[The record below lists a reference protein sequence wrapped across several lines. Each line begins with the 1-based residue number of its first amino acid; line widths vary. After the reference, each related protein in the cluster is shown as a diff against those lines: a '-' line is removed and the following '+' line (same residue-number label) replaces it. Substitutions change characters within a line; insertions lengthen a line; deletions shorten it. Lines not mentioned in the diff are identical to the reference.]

1 MINPR
6 SRSRSIGYTVL
17 GVFFTALMLFPLYW
31 MINVSL
37 TQPTDLRRD
46 PPSLF
51 PVNPTFDG
59 YTTVLSQQLPYLA
72 TSLIVGIG
80 TVILTLALAAP
91 AAYAL
96 AKLRP
101 RGGTALNFILLIA
114 QMIPGIIM
122 AMGFYLI
129 FNSWGLLDGIP
140 GLILADSTLSVPF
153 GVLIFTAFMTGIP
166 EELISAAKI
175 DGANVWRA
183 FRSVVLPLSRNSVVT
198 VSLFTFLWA
207 WSDFIFASTL
217 DRGGDLQPITMGIY
231 RYIGN
236 NTQDWNAIMAT
247 AVVASIPAAVL
258 LVIAQR
264 YVAAGV
270 TAGAVKD

>member
-1 MINPR
+1 MTARR
-6 SRSRSIGYTVL
+6 SWWKTLIGVL
-17 GVFFTALMLFPLYW
+17 LTGIMLFPLYW
-31 MINVSL
+31 MINVSV
-37 TQPTDLRRD
+37 TQPRDLRRD
-46 PPSLF
+46 PPNLF

-59 YTTVLSQQLPYLA
+59 YSTVISEQLPYLG
-72 TSLIVGIG
+72 TSLLVGLG
-80 TVILTLALAAP
+80 TVALTLALSAP
-91 AAYAL
+91 AAFAL

-101 RGGTALNFILLIA
+101 AGGTAINFVLLIA

-129 FNSWGLLDGIP
+129 FNSWGLLDTIP
-140 GLILADSTLSVPF
+140 GLILADSTLAVPF

-166 EELISAAKI
+166 DELLSAAKI
-175 DGANVWRA
+175 DGASAWRS
-183 FRSVVLPLSRNSVVT
+183 FWSVVLPVSRNSVVT

-217 DRGGDLQPITMGIY
+217 NRGGDLQPITIGIY
-231 RYIGN
+231 KYIGN

-247 AVVASIPAAVL
+247 AVVASVPAAVL
-258 LVIAQR
+258 LVVAQR

>member
-1 MINPR
+1 MTRRR
-6 SRSRSIGYTVL
+6 SAPLFTML
-17 GVFFTALMLFPLYW
+17 GIVFTALMLFPLYW

-37 TQPTDLRRD
+37 TQPSDLRKD
-46 PPSLF
+46 PPNLF

-59 YTTVLSQQLPYLA
+59 YSKVISEQLPYLG
-72 TSLIVGIG
+72 TSLLVGVG
-80 TVILTLALAAP
+80 TVILTLALSAP
-91 AAYAL
+91 AAFAL

-101 RGGTALNFILLIA
+101 VGGTAINFVLLIA

-129 FNSWGLLDGIP
+129 FNNWGILNTIP
-140 GLILADSTLSVPF
+140 GLILADSTLAVPF

-166 EELISAAKI
+166 DELMSAAKI
-175 DGANVWRA
+175 DGAGAWRT
-183 FRSVVLPLSRNSVVT
+183 FRSVVLPVSRNSVVT
-198 VSLFTFLWA
+198 VSLFTFLWG

-217 DRGGDLQPITMGIY
+217 NRGGDLQPITIGIY

-247 AVVASIPAAVL
+247 AVVASVPAAVL
-258 LVIAQR
+258 LVVAQR

>member
-1 MINPR
+1 VNRER
-6 SRSRSIGYTVL
+6 SWWKTLV
-17 GVFFTALMLFPLYW
+17 GVALTGLMLFPLYW

-46 PPSLF
+46 PPHLF
-51 PVNPTFDG
+51 PINPTFDG
-59 YTTVLSQQLPYLA
+59 YSKVISEQLPYLG
-72 TSLIVGIG
+72 TSLLVGLG
-80 TVILTLALAAP
+80 TVALTLALSAP
-91 AAYAL
+91 AAFAL

-101 RGGTALNFILLIA
+101 VGGTAINFILLIA

-129 FNSWGLLDGIP
+129 FNSWGLLDTIP
-140 GLILADSTLSVPF
+140 GLILADSTLVVPF
-153 GVLIFTAFMTGIP
+153 AVLIFTAFMTGIP
-166 EELISAAKI
+166 DELLSAAKI
-175 DGANVWRA
+175 DGANAWRT
-183 FRSVVLPLSRNSVVT
+183 FRSVVLPVSRNSVVT

-217 DRGGDLQPITMGIY
+217 NRGGDLQPITIGIY
-231 RYIGN
+231 KYIGN

-247 AVVASIPAAVL
+247 AVVASVPAAIL

>member
-1 MINPR
+1 MTTTR
-6 SRSRSIGYTVL
+6 SWGKTLAGVVL
-17 GVFFTALMLFPLYW
+17 TGLMLFPLYW

-46 PPSLF
+46 PPNLI
-51 PVNPTFDG
+51 PVNPTFSG
-59 YTTVLSQQLPYLA
+59 YTTVISEQLPYLG
-72 TSLIVGIG
+72 TSLLVGLG
-80 TVILTLALAAP
+80 TVALTLALSAP
-91 AAYAL
+91 AGFAL

-101 RGGTALNFILLIA
+101 VGGSTVNFVLLIA

-129 FNSWGLLDGIP
+129 FNSWGLLNTIP
-140 GLILADSTLSVPF
+140 GLILANSTLAVPF
-153 GVLIFTAFMTGIP
+153 GVLIFTAFMSGIP
-166 EELISAAKI
+166 TELLSAARI
-175 DGANVWRA
+175 DGASAWRT
-183 FRSVVLPLSRNSVVT
+183 FWSVVLPVSRNSVVT

-207 WSDFIFASTL
+207 WSDFLFASTL
-217 DRGGDLQPITMGIY
+217 NRGGDLQPITIGIY
-231 RYIGN
+231 KYIGN

-247 AVVASIPAAVL
+247 AVVASVPAAVL
-258 LVIAQR
+258 LVVAQR

>member
-1 MINPR
+1 MTAHR
-6 SRSRSIGYTVL
+6 SWWKTLIGVGLT
-17 GVFFTALMLFPLYW
+17 GLMLFPLYW
-31 MINVSL
+31 MINVSV

-46 PPSLF
+46 PPNLF

-59 YTTVLSQQLPYLA
+59 YATVISEQLPYLG
-72 TSLIVGIG
+72 TSLLVGLG
-80 TVILTLALAAP
+80 TVALTLVLSAP
-91 AAYAL
+91 AAFAL

-101 RGGTALNFILLIA
+101 VGGTAVNFLLLIA

-129 FNSWGLLDGIP
+129 FNSWGLLDSIP
-140 GLILADSTLSVPF
+140 GLILADSTLAVPF

-166 EELISAAKI
+166 DELLSAAKI
-175 DGANVWRA
+175 DGAGAWRS
-183 FRSVVLPLSRNSVVT
+183 FRSIVLPISRNSVVT

-207 WSDFIFASTL
+207 WSDFLFASTL
-217 DRGGDLQPITMGIY
+217 NRGGDLQPITIGIY
-231 RYIGN
+231 KYIGN

-247 AVVASIPAAVL
+247 AVVASVPAAVL
-258 LVIAQR
+258 LVVAQR

>member
-1 MINPR
+1 MTR
-6 SRSRSIGYTVL
+6 TRTWWKTAIGVALT
-17 GVFFTALMLFPLYW
+17 GLMLFPLYW
-31 MINVSL
+31 MVNVSL

-59 YTTVLSQQLPYLA
+59 YSRVISEQLPFLG
-72 TSLIVGIG
+72 TSLIVGLG
-80 TVILTLALAAP
+80 TVALTLALSAP

-101 RGGTALNFILLIA
+101 VGGTAINFLLLIA
-114 QMIPGIIM
+114 QMIPSIIM

-129 FNSWGLLDGIP
+129 FNSWGLLDTIP
-140 GLILADSTLSVPF
+140 GLILADSTLAVPF
-153 GVLIFTAFMTGIP
+153 GVLIFTAFMSGIP
-166 EELISAAKI
+166 DELLSAAKI
-175 DGANVWRA
+175 DGASAWRS
-183 FRSVVLPLSRNSVVT
+183 FQSVVLPVSRNSVVT

-217 DRGGDLQPITMGIY
+217 NRGGDLQPITIGIY
-231 RYIGN
+231 KYIGN
-236 NTQDWNAIMAT
+236 NTQDWNAVMAT

-258 LVIAQR
+258 LVVAQR

>member
-1 MINPR
+1 MTRQR
-6 SRSRSIGYTVL
+6 SWWKTVIGVVL
-17 GVFFTALMLFPLYW
+17 TGIMLFPLYW

-51 PVNPTFDG
+51 PVNPTFSG
-59 YTTVLSQQLPYLA
+59 YSKVIGEQLPFLG
-72 TSLIVGIG
+72 TSLLVGLG
-80 TVILTLALAAP
+80 TVALTLALSAP
-91 AAYAL
+91 AAFAL

-101 RGGTALNFILLIA
+101 RGGTAVNFALLIA
-114 QMIPGIIM
+114 QMIPSIIM

-129 FNSWGLLDGIP
+129 FNSWGLLDTIP
-140 GLILADSTLSVPF
+140 GLILADSTLAVPF

-166 EELISAAKI
+166 DELIAAAKI
-175 DGANVWRA
+175 DGANAWRS
-183 FRSVVLPLSRNSVVT
+183 FRSIVLPVSRNSVVT

-217 DRGGDLQPITMGIY
+217 NRGGDLQPITIGIY
-231 RYIGN
+231 KYIGN
-236 NTQDWNAIMAT
+236 NTQDWNAVMAT

-258 LVIAQR
+258 LVVAQR

>member
-1 MINPR
+1 MKRP
-6 SRSRSIGYTVL
+6 SRLIYTGVGVVL
-17 GVFFTALMLFPLYW
+17 TGIMLFPLYW
-31 MINVSL
+31 MLNVSV
-37 TQPTDLRRD
+37 TQPSDLRKD
-46 PPSLF
+46 PPNLF

-59 YTTVLSQQLPYLA
+59 YSKVLSEQLPYLG
-72 TSLIVGIG
+72 TSLIIGLG
-80 TVILTLALAAP
+80 TVMLTLLIATP
-91 AAYAL
+91 AAFAL

-101 RGGTALNFILLIA
+101 RGGTVLDFILLIA

-129 FNSWGLLDGIP
+129 FNSWGLLDTVH

-153 GVLIFTAFMTGIP
+153 AVLILTAFMSGIP
-166 EELISAAKI
+166 EELMSAAKI
-175 DGANVWRA
+175 DGANSWRT
-183 FRSVVLPLSRNSVVT
+183 FRSIILPVSRNSIVT

-217 DRGGDLQPITMGIY
+217 DRGGDLKPITLGIY
-231 RYIGN
+231 KYIGN

-247 AVVASIPAAVL
+247 AVVASIPATVL
-258 LVIAQR
+258 LVVAQR